1 MSTEPERGVHTSVT
15 SERPDDSR
23 GSDMEKD
30 VEKLEGDIEARESV
44 NEQSDDKDDHV
55 VDWDGEVCSVF

>member
-1 MSTEPERGVHTSVT
+1 
-15 SERPDDSR
+15 
-23 GSDMEKD
+23 MEKD